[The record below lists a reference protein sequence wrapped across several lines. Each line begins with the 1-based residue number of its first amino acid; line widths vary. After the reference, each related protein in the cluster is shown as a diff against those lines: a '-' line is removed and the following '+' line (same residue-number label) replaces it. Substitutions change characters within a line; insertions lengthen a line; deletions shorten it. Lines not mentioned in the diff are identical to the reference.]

1 MKAKLFSGIT
11 LLALFGVVSSANSQ
25 EGFLYSGGNYTT
37 LDVPGSTDTILRGI
51 NNSGQIVGDY
61 SANNVRSGIFYS
73 EGIFTTLNLPV
84 TSDSTIAT
92 GINNFGQIVGSYGPA
107 SGNNSFLYSGG
118 SYTLNLLNQ
127 PDGINDL
134 GQILIGQ
141 PLGGI
146 FLYSSGVYTALNLS
160 PPGSTGGV
168 SVSGINNAGDIT
180 GTFRNGNG
188 TFSGFL
194 YSGGNYTILNDP
206 LGTNTRTFGLNN
218 SGQIVGEYY
227 TTDAYG
233 AHQGFLYSQG
243 VYTPLNFPSG
253 VGTVPLGI
261 NDAGQIVGFLE
272 TVPSVGVPGPI
283 AGAGLPGLILA
294 TGGLLGWW
302 RRRRRTV

>member
-25 EGFLYSGGNYTT
+25 EG
-37 LDVPGSTDTILRGI
+37 
-51 NNSGQIVGDY
+51 
-61 SANNVRSGIFYS
+61 
-73 EGIFTTLNLPV
+73 
-84 TSDSTIAT
+84 
-92 GINNFGQIVGSYGPA
+92 
-107 SGNNSFLYSGG
+107 FLYSGG

-194 YSGGNYTILNDP
+194 Y
-206 LGTNTRTFGLNN
+206 
-218 SGQIVGEYY
+218 
-227 TTDAYG
+227 
-233 AHQGFLYSQG
+233 
-243 VYTPLNFPSG
+243 
-253 VGTVPLGI
+253 
-261 NDAGQIVGFLE
+261 
-272 TVPSVGVPGPI
+272 
-283 AGAGLPGLILA
+283 
-294 TGGLLGWW
+294 
-302 RRRRRTV
+302 